1 MDPQKGIDIALRGLQ
16 YCEDDDWQAIIL
28 GTGVPYVEEMARQL
42 ELAYPDRVRSVIT
55 FDSKLAHQL
64 YAGADIFMMPS
75 RYEPCGLSQLISMRY
90 GCVPIARA
98 TGGLVDTIHYAPRK
112 PQSSTGIL
120 FKKPYPSAFAHA
132 LKRMFKLYNKPELWR
147 QMQANGMARDF
158 SWEQS
163 ARKYVAVYE
172 VLIKE

>member
-1 MDPQKGIDIALRGLQ
+1 
-16 YCEDDDWQAIIL
+16 
-28 GTGVPYVEEMARQL
+28 
-42 ELAYPDRVRSVIT
+42 VIT

-98 TGGLVDTIHYAPRK
+98 TGGLVDTIDYVPRK
-112 PQSSTGIL
+112 PQESTGIL
-120 FKKPYPSAFAHA
+120 FKKPYPSAFATA
-132 LKRMFKLYNKPELWR
+132 LKRLFKLYTKPEIWR
-147 QMQANGMARDF
+147 QMQANGMVRDF

-163 ARKYVAVYE
+163 ARKYIAVYE
-172 VLIKE
+172 ALLEE